1 MDSPS
6 NGSAN
11 YKLQAIKES
20 LKNGSITKEQFFT
33 RLSNAV
39 EQEYQKPVNE
49 QDAAF
54 LFACQ
59 DILDEMRTR
68 SM

>member
-20 LKNGSITKEQFFT
+20 LKNGSITKEQLFT

-39 EQEYQKPVNE
+39 EQEYQKPVSE
-49 QDAAF
+49 QDVAARIF
-54 LFACQ
+54 W
-59 DILDEMRTR
+59 MRCVQAR

>member
-49 QDAAF
+49 QDFF
-54 LFACQ
+54 LPARIFW
-59 DILDEMRTR
+59 MRCVQAR